1 MLPEVNP
8 CERTDEG
15 SGSGLLYYSRN
26 ISQGAYVS
34 GEIKGIIPEV
44 TGKPINPQPQGQGF
58 GVKAPRVTD
67 VMPEVG
73 RSMPGQG
80 EAGRKPRGGPIPF

>member
-1 MLPEVNP
+1 MLFEVTL
-8 CERTDEG
+8 CELGDEL
-15 SGSGLLYYSRN
+15 SGSGLLLYSRN

-34 GEIKGIIPEV
+34 GEIKGVIPEV
-44 TGKPINPQPQGQGF
+44 AGKPINPQPQGQGF
-58 GVKAPRVTD
+58 GVKVPTVTD

>member
-1 MLPEVNP
+1 MLF
-8 CERTDEG
+8 
-15 SGSGLLYYSRN
+15 YSRN

-34 GEIKGIIPEV
+34 GETKGINPGV
-44 TGKPINPQPQGQGF
+44 AGKPIHMQAQAQIC

-73 RSMPGQG
+73 RSRPGQG
-80 EAGRKPRGGPIPF
+80 EVSRKGHGGPISF

>member
-1 MLPEVNP
+1 MV
-8 CERTDEG
+8 ER
-15 SGSGLLYYSRN
+15 SGSGLLFYSRN

-34 GEIKGIIPEV
+34 GEAKGFTPGAK
-44 TGKPINPQPQGQGF
+44 GKPIHTQAYAEVC

-73 RSMPGQG
+73 RSRPGQG
-80 EAGRKPRGGPIPF
+80 EVSRKGHGGPISF

>member
-1 MLPEVNP
+1 MLLEVTP
-8 CERTDEG
+8 SDRFDER

-34 GEIKGIIPEV
+34 GEIKGITPEV

-73 RSMPGQG
+73 RSRPGQG
-80 EAGRKPRGGPIPF
+80 EVSRKGHGGPISF